1 MNPLLFIINYLAS
14 CNYACNLSQY
24 VVKCKKRKL
33 RKDILPEKGAVLMT
47 VDIIKSNEVHNFGK
61 KEQDEISSFV
71 SGISNSMDAD
81 VFVDLEDII
90 LDLIAVFNDSTKS
103 KRFNLFRKE
112 RSSDL
117 ESQVMELV
125 GKLEASNLNVFNNV
139 QEIEK
144 KLTDNSLI
152 LEQLQERMLEGKQFI
167 DALINENKEDS
178 DGFEADVERFENVL
192 HSLEESSSV
201 ATQIMADVQSVI
213 TSDKV
218 LVRKIKF
225 TIQNTIPLWRNSILD
240 KRISNS
246 YAADF
251 VIKELNAVLV
261 KCQNNMKARK
271 LFQETSV

>member
-1 MNPLLFIINYLAS
+1 MNPLLFIINNLAS
-14 CNYACNLSQY
+14 CNYACILSQY

-33 RKDILPEKGAVLMT
+33 SEDILLEKGAVLVT

-61 KEQDEISSFV
+61 KEQDEISLLASD
-71 SGISNSMDAD
+71 ISNTMNAD

-90 LDLIAVFNDSTKS
+90 FDLIAVFNDSIKS

-117 ESQVMELV
+117 ENQVMELI
-125 GKLEASNLNVFNNV
+125 GKLEVSNLNVFNNV
-139 QEIEK
+139 QDIEK

-152 LEQLQERMLEGKQFI
+152 LEQLQARMLEGKQFI
-167 DALINENKEDS
+167 DALINENKEGS
-178 DGFEADVERFENVL
+178 FEADVERFENVL
-192 HSLEESSSV
+192 HSLEESSCV
-201 ATQIMADVQSVI
+201 ATQMMADVQSVI

-218 LVRKIKF
+218 LIRKIKF

-251 VIKELNAVLV
+251 VIKELNAVLG

-271 LFQETSV
+271 LFQEK